1 MHPKPFPKVFP
12 PEFPLELQNVILTL
26 LRDLCVQHFPLAQ
39 QPTNNGRP
47 LLLHTHPCDTL
58 VLRTYGATLSL
69 SKSTQSLIAIP
80 LGGLGEFGMNMMALR
95 LGDDI
100 IVIDAGMM
108 FPESELLGVD
118 LVIPD
123 TTYLKQNR
131 ANVRA
136 IVLTHGHEDHIGA
149 LPYILRDLNVPVYG
163 TRFTLALVKK
173 RLAEANLLDSTT
185 LREVMPGRL
194 IEIGPY
200 EIEFIPVTHSTIDC
214 VALAVRTPLGV
225 IIHTGDFKIDQT
237 PVGGAPFD
245 LHSFARYG
253 NEGVL
258 ALFSDSTNV
267 ERPGFTPSERA
278 IVPRIEELCRSAP
291 RRVILSCFA
300 SSIHRIQQ
308 VIDIASRVGRKIA
321 FVGRSMVDNV
331 EIAHDLEYLRIPDG
345 MVVRP
350 QDIRTFDPRRIII
363 LASGSQAEPM
373 SSLSR
378 IAVDNH
384 RFVSVDESDT
394 VILSARIIPGN
405 EKAIFRM
412 LDHMFRRRALVYYDN
427 NAGTIHV
434 SGHASQEEQKLV
446 LQLVKPKYFI
456 PVHGE
461 YRHLFRHAALA
472 HQLGCVSS
480 EILLLENGQT
490 IEFTEDGARRRD
502 PVTSGRVLVDSG
514 SLEEIEEVVIRDRK
528 HLSEDGVVVPIIAID
543 KRTGRME
550 TVPEIVTRGMFSD
563 NGTELMA
570 GARDVILKTVEQS
583 NAEEK
588 GDWSVIKEKIRVDL
602 KRYINKHTS
611 KRPLIL
617 PVILEV

>member
-1 MHPKPFPKVFP
+1 
-12 PEFPLELQNVILTL
+12 
-26 LRDLCVQHFPLAQ
+26 
-39 QPTNNGRP
+39 
-47 LLLHTHPCDTL
+47 
-58 VLRTYGATLSL
+58 L
-69 SKSTQSLIAIP
+69 SKTSQSLTAIP
-80 LGGLGEFGMNMMALR
+80 LGGLGEFGMNMMVLR

-123 TTYLKQNR
+123 ITYLKQNR
-131 ANVRA
+131 AHVRA

-149 LPYILRDLNVPVYG
+149 LPYILRELNVPVYG

-173 RLAEANLLDSTT
+173 RLDEAGLLDSTT

-194 IEIGPY
+194 VEIGPY
-200 EIEFIPVTHSTIDC
+200 EIEFISVTHSTVDC
-214 VALAVRTPLGV
+214 VALAIRTPLGV
-225 IIHTGDFKIDQT
+225 IIHSGDFKIDQT

-245 LHSFARYG
+245 LHSFAKYG

-278 IVPRIEELCRSAP
+278 VVPRIEELCRSAP

-308 VIDIASRVGRKIA
+308 VIDIASRVNRKVA

-331 EIAHDLEYLRIPDG
+331 EIAHSLELLRIPDG

-350 QDIRTFDPRRIII
+350 QDIRGFDPKRLII

-384 RFVSVDESDT
+384 RFVSVDENDS

-405 EKAIFRM
+405 EKSIFRM

-427 NAGTIHV
+427 SAGTIHV
-434 SGHASQEEQKLV
+434 SGHASQEEQKLL

-472 HQLGCVSS
+472 HQLGSVSQ
-480 EILLLENGQT
+480 EILLLEDGQS

-502 PVTSGRVLVDSG
+502 PVTAGRVCVDSG

-528 HLSEDGVVVPIIAID
+528 HLSEDGIVVPIIAID
-543 KRTGRME
+543 KHTGKME
-550 TVPEIVTRGMFSD
+550 SHPEIVTRGLMSD
-563 NGTELMA
+563 NGHELIA
-570 GARDVILKTVEQS
+570 GARMVIMKTVEES

-588 GDWSVIKEKIRVDL
+588 SDWGVIKEKIRVDL
-602 KRYINKHTS
+602 KRYINKQTS

>member
-1 MHPKPFPKVFP
+1 
-12 PEFPLELQNVILTL
+12 
-26 LRDLCVQHFPLAQ
+26 
-39 QPTNNGRP
+39 
-47 LLLHTHPCDTL
+47 
-58 VLRTYGATLSL
+58 L
-69 SKSTQSLIAIP
+69 SKTSQSLTAIP

-95 LGDDI
+95 FGDDI
-100 IVIDAGMM
+100 LVIDCGMM

-123 TTYLKQNR
+123 ISYLKQNR
-131 ANVRA
+131 AHVRA

-173 RLAEANLLDSTT
+173 RLDEAGLLESTT
-185 LREVMPGRL
+185 LREVIPGRMV
-194 IEIGPY
+194 EIGPY
-200 EIEFIPVTHSTIDC
+200 EIEFISVTHSTVDC
-214 VALAVRTPLGV
+214 VALAIRTSLGV

-245 LHSFARYG
+245 LHTFAKYG

-278 IVPRIEELCRSAP
+278 IVPRVEELCRAAP

-308 VIDIASRVGRKIA
+308 VIDIASRVNRKIA

-331 EIAHDLEYLRIPDG
+331 EIAHSLELLRIPDG
-345 MVVRP
+345 MVVRQ
-350 QDIRTFDPRRIII
+350 QDIRGFDPKRILI
-363 LASGSQAEPM
+363 LASGTQAEPM

-384 RFVSVDESDT
+384 RFVSVDENDS

-405 EKAIFRM
+405 EKSIFRM

-427 NAGTIHV
+427 SSGVIHV
-434 SGHASQEEQKLV
+434 SGHASQEEQKLM

-472 HQLGCVSS
+472 SQLGVVSG
-480 EILLLENGQT
+480 EILLIEDGQQ
-490 IEFTEDGARRRD
+490 IEFTEDGAYRRD
-502 PVTSGRVLVDSG
+502 PVTAGRVCVDSG
-514 SLEEIEEVVIRDRK
+514 SLEEIEDVVIRDRK
-528 HLSEDGVVVPIIAID
+528 HLSEDGIVVPIIAID
-543 KRTGRME
+543 KHTGKME
-550 TVPEIVTRGMFSD
+550 SHPEIVTRGLMSD
-563 NGTELMA
+563 NGQELIA
-570 GARDVILKTVEQS
+570 GARLVIMKTVEES

-588 GDWSVIKEKIRVDL
+588 SDWGVIKEKIRVDL
-602 KRYINKHTS
+602 KRYISKQTS

>member
-1 MHPKPFPKVFP
+1 
-12 PEFPLELQNVILTL
+12 L
-26 LRDLCVQHFPLAQ
+26 L
-39 QPTNNGRP
+39 
-47 LLLHTHPCDTL
+47 
-58 VLRTYGATLSL
+58 
-69 SKSTQSLIAIP
+69 AIP
-80 LGGLGEFGMNMMALR
+80 LGGLGEFGMNMMVFR
-95 LGDDI
+95 YGDDI
-100 IVIDAGMM
+100 IVVDAGMM

-123 TTYLKQNR
+123 ITYLKQNR
-131 ANVRA
+131 HLVRA

-149 LPYILRDLNVPVYG
+149 LPYILRDLNVPIYG

-173 RLAEANLLDSTT
+173 RLEEAGLLDSAT
-185 LREVMPGRL
+185 LREVLPGRR
-194 IEIGPY
+194 IELGPC
-200 EIEFIPVTHSTIDC
+200 EIEFISVTHSTIDC
-214 VALAVRTPLGV
+214 VALAIRTPLGV

-237 PVGGAPFD
+237 PVDKVPFD
-245 LHSFARYG
+245 LHAFAKYG

-267 ERPGFTPSERA
+267 ERPGFTPSERT
-278 IVPRIEELCRSAP
+278 IVPRIEELARSAP
-291 RRVILSCFA
+291 RRVVLSCFA

-308 VIDIASRVGRKIA
+308 VIDIAERVGRKIA
-321 FVGRSMVDNV
+321 FVGRSMIDNV
-331 EIAHDLEYLRIPDG
+331 EIAHNLDCLRIPDG

-350 QDIRTFDPRRIII
+350 QDIRSFEPRKIII

-384 RFVSVDESDT
+384 RFVSVDENDT

-427 NAGTIHV
+427 SAGTIHV
-434 SGHASQEEQKLV
+434 SGHGSQEEQKLI
-446 LQLVKPKYFI
+446 LRLVKPKYFI

-472 HQLGCVSS
+472 HQLGAVSE
-480 EILLLENGQT
+480 EIMLMEDGKC
-490 IEFTEDGARRRD
+490 IEFTEDGAFRRD
-502 PVTSGRVLVDSG
+502 PVTAGRVLVDSG
-514 SLEEIEEVVIRDRK
+514 SLEEIEAIVVRDRK
-528 HLSEDGVVVPIIAID
+528 HLSEEGVVIPIIAID
-543 KRTGRME
+543 KHTGKLESAPEVVSRGLMSE
-550 TVPEIVTRGMFSD
+550 NNGELLEGAKEIVMKTF
-563 NGTELMA
+563 EL
-570 GARDVILKTVEQS
+570 S
-583 NAEEK
+583 NLEERA
-588 GDWSVIKEKIRVDL
+588 DWSVIKEKIRVDL
-602 KRYINKHTS
+602 KRYISKQTS

>member
-1 MHPKPFPKVFP
+1 M
-12 PEFPLELQNVILTL
+12 
-26 LRDLCVQHFPLAQ
+26 
-39 QPTNNGRP
+39 
-47 LLLHTHPCDTL
+47 
-58 VLRTYGATLSL
+58 
-69 SKSTQSLIAIP
+69 SKTSQSLIAIP

-100 IVIDAGMM
+100 LVIDAGMM

-123 TTYLKQNR
+123 ISYLKQNR
-131 ANVRA
+131 AHVRA

-173 RLAEANLLDSTT
+173 RLDEAGLLESTT
-185 LREVMPGRL
+185 LREVIPGRL
-194 IEIGPY
+194 VEIGPF
-200 EIEFIPVTHSTIDC
+200 EIEFISVTHSTVDC
-214 VALAVRTPLGV
+214 VALAIRTPLGV
-225 IIHTGDFKIDQT
+225 VIHTGDFKIDQT

-245 LHSFARYG
+245 LHTFAKYG
-253 NEGVL
+253 HEGVL

-278 IVPRIEELCRSAP
+278 VVPRIEELCRSAP

-308 VIDIASRVGRKIA
+308 VIDIASRVNRKIA

-331 EIAHDLEYLRIPDG
+331 EIAHSLELLRIPDG
-345 MVVRP
+345 MVVRQ
-350 QDIRTFDPRRIII
+350 QDIRGFDPKRIII
-363 LASGSQAEPM
+363 LASGTQAEPM

-384 RFVSVDESDT
+384 RFVSVDENDS

-405 EKAIFRM
+405 EKSIFRM

-427 NAGTIHV
+427 SAGIIHV
-434 SGHASQEEQKLV
+434 SGHASQEEQKLL

-461 YRHLFRHAALA
+461 FRHLFRHAALA
-472 HQLGCVSS
+472 HQLGSVSG
-480 EILLLENGQT
+480 EILLVEDGQQ
-490 IEFTEDGARRRD
+490 IEFTEDGAYRRD
-502 PVTSGRVLVDSG
+502 PVTAGRVCVDSG
-514 SLEEIEEVVIRDRK
+514 SLEEIEDVVIRDRK
-528 HLSEDGVVVPIIAID
+528 HLSEDGIVVPIIAID
-543 KRTGRME
+543 KHTGKME
-550 TVPEIVTRGMFSD
+550 SHPEIVTRGLMSD
-563 NGTELMA
+563 KGQELIA
-570 GARDVILKTVEQS
+570 GARLVILKTVEES

-588 GDWSVIKEKIRVDL
+588 SDWGVIKEKIRVDL
-602 KRYINKHTS
+602 KRYISKQTS

>member
-1 MHPKPFPKVFP
+1 MSK
-12 PEFPLELQNVILTL
+12 T
-26 LRDLCVQHFPLAQ
+26 
-39 QPTNNGRP
+39 T
-47 LLLHTHPCDTL
+47 
-58 VLRTYGATLSL
+58 
-69 SKSTQSLIAIP
+69 SKSSHSLTAIP

-123 TTYLKQNR
+123 ITYLKQNR
-131 ANVRA
+131 SHVRA

-173 RLAEANLLDSTT
+173 RLDEAGLLESTT
-185 LREVMPGRL
+185 LREVLPGRL
-194 IEIGPY
+194 VEIGPY
-200 EIEFIPVTHSTIDC
+200 EIEFISVTHSTVDC
-214 VALAVRTPLGV
+214 VALAIRTPLGV
-225 IIHTGDFKIDQT
+225 IMHTGDFKIDQT
-237 PVGGAPFD
+237 PVDGAPFD
-245 LHSFARYG
+245 LHTFAKYG
-253 NEGVL
+253 SEGVL

-300 SSIHRIQQ
+300 SSVHRIQQ
-308 VIDIASRVGRKIA
+308 VIDIASRVNRKVA

-331 EIAHDLEYLRIPDG
+331 EIAHSLELLRIPDG
-345 MVVRP
+345 IVVRP
-350 QDIRTFDPRRIII
+350 QDIRSFDARRIII

-384 RFVSVDESDT
+384 RFVSVDENDS

-405 EKAIFRM
+405 EKSIFRM

-427 NAGTIHV
+427 SAGMIHV
-434 SGHASQEEQKLV
+434 SGHGSQEEQKLM

-472 HQLGCVSS
+472 HQLGAVSE
-480 EILLLENGQT
+480 EILLIEDGQS
-490 IEFTEDGARRRD
+490 IEFTEGGARRRD
-502 PVTSGRVLVDSG
+502 AVTAGRVLVDSG

-543 KRTGRME
+543 KHTGKLE
-550 TVPEIVTRGMFSD
+550 SQPEIVTRGLMSD
-563 NGTELMA
+563 NGQELIV
-570 GARDVILKTVEQS
+570 GAREVLMKTVSES
-583 NAEEK
+583 SAEENS
-588 GDWSVIKEKIRVDL
+588 DWGVIKEKIRVDL
-602 KRYINKHTS
+602 KRYISKQTS

-617 PVILEV
+617 PVILEI

>member
-1 MHPKPFPKVFP
+1 MSKP
-12 PEFPLELQNVILTL
+12 
-26 LRDLCVQHFPLAQ
+26 
-39 QPTNNGRP
+39 
-47 LLLHTHPCDTL
+47 
-58 VLRTYGATLSL
+58 S
-69 SKSTQSLIAIP
+69 QSLTAIP

-123 TTYLKQNR
+123 ITYLKQNR
-131 ANVRA
+131 AHVRA

-173 RLAEANLLDSTT
+173 RLDEAGLLKSTT
-185 LREVMPGRL
+185 LREVTPGGRL
-194 IEIGPY
+194 VEIGPF

-245 LHSFARYG
+245 LHAFARYG
-253 NEGVL
+253 HEGVL

-267 ERPGFTPSERA
+267 ERPGFTGSERNV
-278 IVPRIEELCRSAP
+278 VPRIEELCRSAP

-308 VIDIASRVGRKIA
+308 VIDIAARVGRKVA
-321 FVGRSMVDNV
+321 FVGRSMIDNV
-331 EIAHDLEYLRIPDG
+331 EIAHSLEYLRIPDG

-350 QDIRTFDPRRIII
+350 QDIRGFDPKRLVI

-384 RFVSVDESDT
+384 RFVSVDENDS

-427 NAGTIHV
+427 SAGTIHV

-472 HQLGCVSS
+472 YQLGCVTG
-480 EILLLENGQT
+480 EILVLEDGHAL
-490 IEFTEDGARRRD
+490 EFTEDGAFRRD
-502 PVTSGRVLVDSG
+502 PVTAGRVCVDSG

-543 KRTGRME
+543 KHTGRME
-550 TVPEIVTRGMFSD
+550 SSPEIVTRGLFSD
-563 NGTELMA
+563 NGTEFIA
-570 GARDVILKTVEQS
+570 GARDVVLKTVEQS

-588 GDWSVIKEKIRVDL
+588 SDWSVIKEKIRVDL
-602 KRYINKHTS
+602 KRYINKQTS

>member
-1 MHPKPFPKVFP
+1 MSK
-12 PEFPLELQNVILTL
+12 ILGKT
-26 LRDLCVQHFPLAQ
+26 A
-39 QPTNNGRP
+39 
-47 LLLHTHPCDTL
+47 
-58 VLRTYGATLSL
+58 
-69 SKSTQSLIAIP
+69 SKSPQSLTAIP
-80 LGGLGEFGMNMMALR
+80 LGGLGEFGMNMMVFR

-123 TTYLKQNR
+123 ISYLKQNR
-131 ANVRA
+131 AKVRA

-173 RLAEANLLDSTT
+173 RLEEAGLLDSTT
-185 LREVMPGRL
+185 LREVMPGRT

-200 EIEFIPVTHSTIDC
+200 EIEFVSVTHSTLDC
-214 VALAVRTPLGV
+214 VALAIRTPLGV

-237 PVGGAPFD
+237 PVDNASFD
-245 LHSFARYG
+245 LHTLAKYG
-253 NEGVL
+253 REGVL

-278 IVPRIEELCRSAP
+278 VVPRIEDLCRSAP

-308 VIDIASRVGRKIA
+308 VIDIAVRVNRKVA
-321 FVGRSMVDNV
+321 FVGRSMIDNV
-331 EIAHDLEYLRIPDG
+331 EIAHSLGLLQIPDG

-350 QDIRTFDPRRIII
+350 QDIRGFDPKRLVI

-384 RFVSVDESDT
+384 RHVSVEENDT

-405 EKAIFRM
+405 ERPIFRM

-427 NAGTIHV
+427 SGGMIHV
-434 SGHASQEEQKLV
+434 SGHASQEEQKLI
-446 LQLVKPKYFI
+446 LQLIKPKYFV

-472 HQLGCVSS
+472 HQLGAVSA
-480 EILLLENGQT
+480 EILLLENGQAV
-490 IEFTEDGARRRD
+490 EFTEEGARRRD
-502 PVTSGRVLVDSG
+502 PVPAGRVLVDSG

-543 KRTGRME
+543 KHTGKLE
-550 TVPEIVTRGMFSD
+550 SQPEIVTRGVMSE
-563 NGTELMA
+563 NGQELLV
-570 GARDVILKTVEQS
+570 GAREVLMKTV
-583 NAEEK
+583 AESSSEENS
-588 GDWSVIKEKIRVDL
+588 DWGVIKEKIRVDL
-602 KRYINKHTS
+602 KRYINKQTS

-617 PVILEV
+617 PVILEI

>member
-1 MHPKPFPKVFP
+1 MSKP
-12 PEFPLELQNVILTL
+12 
-26 LRDLCVQHFPLAQ
+26 A
-39 QPTNNGRP
+39 
-47 LLLHTHPCDTL
+47 
-58 VLRTYGATLSL
+58 
-69 SKSTQSLIAIP
+69 QSLTAIP

-100 IVIDAGMM
+100 LVIDAGMM

-123 TTYLKQNR
+123 ITYLKQNR
-131 ANVRA
+131 AHVRA

-173 RLAEANLLDSTT
+173 RLDEACLLQSTT
-185 LREVMPGRL
+185 LREVIPGGRL
-194 IEIGPY
+194 VEIGPF

-245 LHSFARYG
+245 LHAFARYG
-253 NEGVL
+253 HEGVL

-267 ERPGFTPSERA
+267 ERPGFTGSERNV
-278 IVPRIEELCRSAP
+278 VPRIEELCRSAP

-308 VIDIASRVGRKIA
+308 VIDIAARVGRKVA

-331 EIAHDLEYLRIPDG
+331 EIAHSLEYLRIPDG

-350 QDIRTFDPRRIII
+350 PDIRGFDPKRLVI

-384 RFVSVDESDT
+384 RFVSVDENDS

-427 NAGTIHV
+427 SAGTIHV
-434 SGHASQEEQKLV
+434 SGHASQEEQKLI

-472 HQLGCVSS
+472 YQLGCVSG
-480 EILLLENGQT
+480 EILVLEDGHT
-490 IEFTEDGARRRD
+490 LEFTEDGAYRRD
-502 PVTSGRVLVDSG
+502 PVTAGRVCVDSG

-543 KRTGRME
+543 KHTGRME
-550 TVPEIVTRGMFSD
+550 SQPEIVTRGMFSD
-563 NGTELMA
+563 NGTEFLA
-570 GARDVILKTVEQS
+570 GAREVVLKTVEQS

-588 GDWSVIKEKIRVDL
+588 SDWSVIKEKIRVDL
-602 KRYINKHTS
+602 KRYINKQTS

>member
-1 MHPKPFPKVFP
+1 
-12 PEFPLELQNVILTL
+12 
-26 LRDLCVQHFPLAQ
+26 
-39 QPTNNGRP
+39 
-47 LLLHTHPCDTL
+47 
-58 VLRTYGATLSL
+58 L
-69 SKSTQSLIAIP
+69 SKTSHSLTAIP

-95 LGDDI
+95 LDDDI

-118 LVIPD
+118 IVIPD
-123 TTYLKQNR
+123 ISYLKQNR
-131 ANVRA
+131 SMVRA

-149 LPYILRDLNVPVYG
+149 LPYILKDLNVPVYG

-173 RLAEANLLDSTT
+173 RLDEAGLLESTT
-185 LREVMPGRL
+185 LREVLPGRL
-194 IEIGPY
+194 VEIGPY
-200 EIEFIPVTHSTIDC
+200 EIEFISVTHSTVDC
-214 VALAVRTPLGV
+214 VALAIRTPLGV
-225 IIHTGDFKIDQT
+225 VIHTGDFKIDQT

-245 LHSFARYG
+245 LHAFAKYG

-278 IVPRIEELCRSAP
+278 VVPRIEELCRSAP

-308 VIDIASRVGRKIA
+308 VIDIATRVNRKVA

-331 EIAHDLEYLRIPDG
+331 EIAHSLELLQIPDG

-350 QDIRTFDPRRIII
+350 QDIRGFDPKRIVI

-378 IAVDNH
+378 IAVDSH
-384 RFVSVDESDT
+384 RFVSVDENDS

-405 EKAIFRM
+405 EKSIFRM

-427 NAGTIHV
+427 SAGTIHV
-434 SGHASQEEQKLV
+434 SGHASQEEQKLL

-472 HQLGCVSS
+472 HQLGSVSS
-480 EILLLENGQT
+480 EIILLEDGKP
-490 IEFTEDGARRRD
+490 IEFTEDGARRLEA
-502 PVTSGRVLVDSG
+502 VTAGRVCVDSG

-543 KRTGRME
+543 KHSGKLE
-550 TVPEIVTRGMFSD
+550 SQPEIVTRGLMSD
-563 NGTELMA
+563 NGHELIA
-570 GARDVILKTVEQS
+570 GARVVIMKTVEES

-588 GDWSVIKEKIRVDL
+588 SDWGVIKEKIRVDL
-602 KRYINKHTS
+602 KRYINKQTS

>member
-1 MHPKPFPKVFP
+1 V
-12 PEFPLELQNVILTL
+12 
-26 LRDLCVQHFPLAQ
+26 
-39 QPTNNGRP
+39 
-47 LLLHTHPCDTL
+47 
-58 VLRTYGATLSL
+58 GATKNL
-69 SKSTQSLIAIP
+69 SKNEATLTVIP
-80 LGGLGEFGMNMMALR
+80 LGGLGEFGMNMMAFR
-95 LGDDI
+95 FGEDI
-100 IVIDAGMM
+100 LVVDAGMM

-123 TTYLKQNR
+123 ITYLKQNR
-131 ANVRA
+131 QHVRA

-149 LPYILRDLNVPVYG
+149 LPYILRDLNVPIYG

-173 RLAEANLLDSTT
+173 RLEEAGLLETAK
-185 LREVMPGRL
+185 LFEVTPSRL
-194 IEIGPY
+194 VEIGPY

-214 VALAVRTPLGV
+214 VALAIRTPLGV
-225 IIHTGDFKIDQT
+225 VIHTGDFKIDQT
-237 PVGGAPFD
+237 PVDHYQFD
-245 LHSFARYG
+245 LHAFARYG

-267 ERPGFTPSERA
+267 ERPGFTPSERVVA
-278 IVPRIEELCRSAP
+278 PRIEELTRSAP
-291 RRVILSCFA
+291 RRVVLSCFA

-308 VIDIASRVGRKIA
+308 VIDIAERVGRKVA

-331 EIAHDLEYLRIPDG
+331 EIAHDLSYLRIPDG

-350 QDIRTFDPRRIII
+350 QEIRSFEPRKLIV

-373 SSLSR
+373 SSMSR

-384 RFVSVDESDT
+384 RFVSIDENDT

-427 NAGTIHV
+427 SAGPIHV
-434 SGHASQEEQKLV
+434 SGHASQEEQKLL

-461 YRHLFRHAALA
+461 FRHLFRHAALA
-472 HQLGCVSS
+472 HQLGAVRG
-480 EILLLENGQT
+480 EILLLEDGKC
-490 IEFTEDGARRRD
+490 IEFTEDGAFRRD
-502 PVTSGRVLVDSG
+502 PVPAGRVLVDSG
-514 SLEEIEEVVIRDRK
+514 SLEEIEEIVVRDRK
-528 HLSEDGVVVPIIAID
+528 HLSEEGVVIPIIAID
-543 KRTGRME
+543 KHTGRVE
-550 TVPEIVTRGMFSD
+550 SSPEIVTRGLMSE
-563 NGTELMA
+563 NGNEMLA
-570 GARDVILKTVEQS
+570 GAREVVARTVEMS
-583 NAEEK
+583 NIEERA
-588 GDWSVIKEKIRVDL
+588 DWSVIKEKIRVDL
-602 KRYINKHTS
+602 KRYINKQTS

>member
-1 MHPKPFPKVFP
+1 
-12 PEFPLELQNVILTL
+12 LSNV
-26 LRDLCVQHFPLAQ
+26 
-39 QPTNNGRP
+39 
-47 LLLHTHPCDTL
+47 
-58 VLRTYGATLSL
+58 SL
-69 SKSTQSLIAIP
+69 NKISQSLAVIP

-95 LGDDI
+95 FGEDI

-123 TTYLKQNR
+123 ITYLKQNR
-131 ANVRA
+131 AHVRA

-173 RLAEANLLDSTT
+173 RLEEAGLLQSTT
-185 LREVMPGRL
+185 LREVLPGRMV
-194 IEIGPY
+194 EIGPY
-200 EIEFIPVTHSTIDC
+200 EVEFISVTHSTIDC
-214 VALAVRTPLGV
+214 VALAIRTPVGV

-237 PVGGAPFD
+237 PVGGVPFD
-245 LHSFARYG
+245 LHAFARYG

-308 VIDIASRVGRKIA
+308 VIDIASRVGRKVA

-331 EIAHDLEYLRIPDG
+331 EIAHSLECLRIPDG

-350 QDIRTFDPRRIII
+350 QDIRGFDPKRLVI

-384 RFVSVDESDT
+384 RFVSVDENDS

-427 NAGTIHV
+427 SAGTIHV
-434 SGHASQEEQKLV
+434 SGHASQEEQKLL

-472 HQLGCVSS
+472 HQIGCVSG
-480 EILLLENGQT
+480 EILLLEDGKT
-490 IEFTEDGARRRD
+490 IEFSEDGAHRRD
-502 PVTSGRVLVDSG
+502 PVTAGRVCVDSG

-528 HLSEDGVVVPIIAID
+528 HLSEDGVVVSIIAID
-543 KRTGRME
+543 KHTGKME
-550 TVPEIVTRGMFSD
+550 SHPEIVTRGLMSD
-563 NGTELMA
+563 NGQELIA
-570 GARDVILKTVEQS
+570 GARAVIINTVEQS

-588 GDWSVIKEKIRVDL
+588 SDWSVIKEKIRVDL

>member
-1 MHPKPFPKVFP
+1 
-12 PEFPLELQNVILTL
+12 
-26 LRDLCVQHFPLAQ
+26 
-39 QPTNNGRP
+39 
-47 LLLHTHPCDTL
+47 
-58 VLRTYGATLSL
+58 L
-69 SKSTQSLIAIP
+69 SKTSHSLTAIP

-123 TTYLKQNR
+123 ITYLKQNR
-131 ANVRA
+131 SNVRA

-173 RLAEANLLDSTT
+173 RLDEAGLLESTT
-185 LREVMPGRL
+185 LREVLPGRL
-194 IEIGPY
+194 VEIGPY
-200 EIEFIPVTHSTIDC
+200 EIEFISVTHSTVDC
-214 VALAVRTPLGV
+214 VALAIRTPLGV
-225 IIHTGDFKIDQT
+225 VIHTGDFKIDQT

-245 LHSFARYG
+245 LHTFAKYG
-253 NEGVL
+253 TEGVL

-291 RRVILSCFA
+291 KRVIVSCFA

-308 VIDIASRVGRKIA
+308 IIDIASRVNRKVA

-331 EIAHDLEYLRIPDG
+331 EIAHSLELLRIPDG

-350 QDIRTFDPRRIII
+350 QDIRGFDPKRIVI

-384 RFVSVDESDT
+384 RFVSVDENDS

-405 EKAIFRM
+405 EKSIFRM

-427 NAGTIHV
+427 SAGTIHV
-434 SGHASQEEQKLV
+434 SGHASQEEQKLL

-472 HQLGCVSS
+472 HQLGVVSE
-480 EILLLENGQT
+480 EILLIEDGKT
-490 IEFTEDGARRRD
+490 IEFTEDGAHRRD
-502 PVTSGRVLVDSG
+502 PVTAGRVCVDSG
-514 SLEEIEEVVIRDRK
+514 SLEEIEDVVIRDRK

-543 KRTGRME
+543 KHTGKME
-550 TVPEIVTRGMFSD
+550 SHPEIVTRGLMSD
-563 NGTELMA
+563 NGQELIA
-570 GARDVILKTVEQS
+570 GARIVIMKTVEES

-588 GDWSVIKEKIRVDL
+588 SDWGVIKEKIRVDL
-602 KRYINKHTS
+602 KRYISKQTS

-617 PVILEV
+617 PVILEI

>member
-1 MHPKPFPKVFP
+1 
-12 PEFPLELQNVILTL
+12 
-26 LRDLCVQHFPLAQ
+26 
-39 QPTNNGRP
+39 
-47 LLLHTHPCDTL
+47 
-58 VLRTYGATLSL
+58 
-69 SKSTQSLIAIP
+69 
-80 LGGLGEFGMNMMALR
+80 MNMMALR
-95 LGDDI
+95 YGDDI

-123 TTYLKQNR
+123 ITYLKQNR
-131 ANVRA
+131 QHVRA

-173 RLAEANLLDSTT
+173 RITEAGLLDATT
-185 LREVMPGRL
+185 LREVIPGRR
-194 IEIGPY
+194 IEIGPF
-200 EIEFIPVTHSTIDC
+200 EIERIPVTHSTIDC
-214 VALAVRTPLGV
+214 VALAVRTPVGV
-225 IIHTGDFKIDQT
+225 IIHTGDFKIDHT
-237 PVGGAPFD
+237 PVGGAGFD
-245 LHSFARYG
+245 IHTFARYG

-267 ERPGFTPSERA
+267 ERPGITPSERA
-278 IVPRIEELCRSAP
+278 VVPRIEELARSAP
-291 RRVILSCFA
+291 KRVILSCFA

-308 VIDIASRVGRKIA
+308 VIDIASRVGRKVA

-345 MVVRP
+345 MVVRS
-350 QDIRTFDPRRIII
+350 QDIRSFDPRKIII

-384 RFVSVDESDT
+384 RFVSVDENDT
-394 VILSARIIPGN
+394 VILSSRIIPGN

-427 NAGTIHV
+427 SAGVIHV

-472 HQLGCVSS
+472 HQLGVVSG
-480 EILLLENGQT
+480 EILLVEDGQN
-490 IEFTEDGARRRD
+490 IEFTEDGVHRRD
-502 PVTSGRVLVDSG
+502 PVTAGRVLVDSG
-514 SLEEIEEVVIRDRK
+514 SLEEIEEVVVRERK

-543 KRTGRME
+543 KHTGKLE
-550 TVPEIVTRGMFSD
+550 SQPEIVSRGFMSD
-563 NGTELMA
+563 NGSDLVA
-570 GARDVILKTVEQS
+570 GARDIVLRTINTS
-583 NAEEK
+583 NAEERA
-588 GDWSVIKEKIRVDL
+588 DWSVIKEKIRVDL
-602 KRYINKHTS
+602 KRYISKQTS